1 MLCCAHKVI
10 IPLPAHIIIVLD
22 NPPSPNM
29 KTHHTVDERISQ
41 IDLLREFI
49 ENILGLRKADL
60 NFKDVDQKDVE
71 KNVSQTL
78 LSLIRLDA
86 QR

>member
-1 MLCCAHKVI
+1 MPTKLSFLYQLTLSSFLI
-10 IPLPAHIIIVLD
+10 T
-22 NPPSPNM
+22 PPSPNM
-29 KTHHTVDERISQ
+29 KTHHTVDEGVSQ

-60 NFKDVDQKDVE
+60 NFKDVDQKVVE

-78 LSLIRLDA
+78 LSLIKLDA
-86 QR
+86 GR

>member
-1 MLCCAHKVI
+1 MPTKLSFLYQLTLSSFLI
-10 IPLPAHIIIVLD
+10 
-22 NPPSPNM
+22 SPNM
-29 KTHHTVDERISQ
+29 KTHHIVDEGVSQ

-60 NFKDVDQKDVE
+60 NFKDVDQKVVE

-78 LSLIRLDA
+78 LSLIKLDA
-86 QR
+86 GR

>member
-22 NPPSPNM
+22 KSKYENTP
-29 KTHHTVDERISQ
+29 HRVSQ

-60 NFKDVDQKDVE
+60 NFKDVDQEVVE

-86 QR
+86 GR

>member
-1 MLCCAHKVI
+1 
-10 IPLPAHIIIVLD
+10 
-22 NPPSPNM
+22 M
-29 KTHHTVDERISQ
+29 KTHHTVDEGVSQ

-49 ENILGLRKADL
+49 ENILGLRTADL
-60 NFKDVDQKDVE
+60 NFKDVDQKVVE

-86 QR
+86 GR

>member
-1 MLCCAHKVI
+1 MPTKLSFLYQLTLSSFLI
-10 IPLPAHIIIVLD
+10 
-22 NPPSPNM
+22 SPNM
-29 KTHHTVDERISQ
+29 KTHHTVDEEVSQ

-86 QR
+86 ER

>member
-1 MLCCAHKVI
+1 MYVSLV
-10 IPLPAHIIIVLD
+10 PLPAHIIIFLD

-29 KTHHTVDERISQ
+29 KTHQTVYEGVSEIG
-41 IDLLREFI
+41 LLREFI

-86 QR
+86 ER

>member
-1 MLCCAHKVI
+1 M
-10 IPLPAHIIIVLD
+10 
-22 NPPSPNM
+22 
-29 KTHHTVDERISQ
+29 
-41 IDLLREFI
+41 DLLREFI

-60 NFKDVDQKDVE
+60 NFKDVDQKVVE

>member
-1 MLCCAHKVI
+1 M
-10 IPLPAHIIIVLD
+10 
-22 NPPSPNM
+22 
-29 KTHHTVDERISQ
+29 
-41 IDLLREFI
+41 DLLREFI

-60 NFKDVDQKDVE
+60 NFKDVDQKVMVE

-86 QR
+86 GR